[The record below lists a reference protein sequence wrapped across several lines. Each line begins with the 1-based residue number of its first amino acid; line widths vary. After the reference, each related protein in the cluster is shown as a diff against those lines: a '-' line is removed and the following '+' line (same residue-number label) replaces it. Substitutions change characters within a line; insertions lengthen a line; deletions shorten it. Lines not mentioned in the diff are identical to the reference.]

1 MTGDEPDTDERASE
15 RRASTV
21 AADPVEDGGG
31 RGDGADRGD
40 GDEHDSDDLPQE
52 PAGET
57 ALLLDTMLGKLATY
71 LRMCGYDAAYAGE
84 RGVEADDDVLALA
97 HTEGRVLVTRDREL
111 AARAER
117 SQLLS
122 TREVT
127 EQLRELRRSGFDLE
141 LSDEPARCSAC
152 NGPLE
157 RVDRTEPTPD
167 YAPETHEE
175 TVWRC
180 RNCGQHFW
188 KGSHWA
194 DVAGTLEDL

>member
-1 MTGDEPDTDERASE
+1 MTGDESDTDDRAQDRSPGTKTVSDGTSHDGESDSGSE
-15 RRASTV
+15 AI
-21 AADPVEDGGG
+21 
-31 RGDGADRGD
+31 
-40 GDEHDSDDLPQE
+40 PQR
-52 PAGET
+52 PSAET

-71 LRMCGYDAAYAGE
+71 LRMCGYDAAYAAE
-84 RGVEADDDVLALA
+84 RGVESDDEVLALA

-111 AARAER
+111 AARGEQ

-127 EQLRELRRSGFDLE
+127 EQLRELRRSGYDLGLAE
-141 LSDEPARCSAC
+141 EPARCSAC

-157 RVDRTEPTPD
+157 RVDRTELTPG

-188 KGSHWA
+188 KGSHWE
-194 DVAGTLEDL
+194 DVAETLDGL

>member
-1 MTGDEPDTDERASE
+1 MTGDESDHGERVRESSPGAD
-15 RRASTV
+15 V
-21 AADPVEDGGG
+21 AGDGGDTG
-31 RGDGADRGD
+31 GSADDDGDGIPRRPT
-40 GDEHDSDDLPQE
+40 S
-52 PAGET
+52 ET

-84 RGVEADDDVLALA
+84 RGIEADDDVLAVA
-97 HTEGRVLVTRDREL
+97 HTEGRTLVTRDRDL

-141 LSDEPARCSAC
+141 LAAEPTRCSAC

-188 KGSHWA
+188 KGSHWD
-194 DVAGTLEDL
+194 DVVRTLDRL

>member
-1 MTGDEPDTDERASE
+1 MTGDQSDTDERASD
-15 RRASTV
+15 RGGTTV
-21 AADPVEDGGG
+21 AAEAVGDGGPS
-31 RGDGADRGD
+31 DRVD
-40 GDEHDSDDLPQE
+40 GDDRDDLPQE

-84 RGVEADDDVLALA
+84 RGIEADDDVLALA

-127 EQLRELRRSGFDLE
+127 EQLLELRRSGYDLE
-141 LSDEPARCSAC
+141 LADEPARCSAC

-194 DVAGTLEDL
+194 DVAGTLGDL

>member
-1 MTGDEPDTDERASE
+1 MTGDDSDTDYGAKGT
-15 RRASTV
+15 AGTV
-21 AADPVEDGGG
+21 VAGDGGT
-31 RGDGADRGD
+31 DEATD
-40 GDEHDSDDLPQE
+40 GDAIPPE

-84 RGVEADDDVLALA
+84 RAVEADDDVLALA

-188 KGSHWA
+188 KGSHWD
-194 DVAGTLEDL
+194 DVAGTLDDL

>member
-1 MTGDEPDTDERASE
+1 MTGDESDTDERASD
-15 RRASTV
+15 RRASTATADAV
-21 AADPVEDGGG
+21 ADEGADRGDRGG
-31 RGDGADRGD
+31 RGDGD
-40 GDEHDSDDLPQE
+40 GGEFPQE

-84 RGVEADDDVLALA
+84 RGIEADDDVLALA

-117 SQLLS
+117 SQPLS

-127 EQLRELRRSGFDLE
+127 EQLLELRRSGFDLE
-141 LSDEPARCSAC
+141 LADEPARCSAC

-188 KGSHWA
+188 KGSHWD
-194 DVAGTLEDL
+194 DVAGTLDDL

>member
-1 MTGDEPDTDERASE
+1 MTGDESDTDDRAQDRSPGTKSVSDGTSRDGESDSGSE
-15 RRASTV
+15 AI
-21 AADPVEDGGG
+21 
-31 RGDGADRGD
+31 
-40 GDEHDSDDLPQE
+40 PQR
-52 PAGET
+52 PSAET

-71 LRMCGYDAAYAGE
+71 LRMCGYDAAYAAE
-84 RGVEADDDVLALA
+84 RGIESDDEVLALA

-111 AARAER
+111 AARGEQ

-127 EQLRELRRSGFDLE
+127 EQLRELRRSGYE
-141 LSDEPARCSAC
+141 LGLAEEPARCSAC

-157 RVDRTEPTPD
+157 RVDRTEPTPE
-167 YAPETHEE
+167 YAPETNEE

-188 KGSHWA
+188 KGSHWE
-194 DVAGTLEDL
+194 DVSETLDGL

>member
-1 MTGDEPDTDERASE
+1 M
-15 RRASTV
+15 
-21 AADPVEDGGG
+21 
-31 RGDGADRGD
+31 
-40 GDEHDSDDLPQE
+40 
-52 PAGET
+52 
-57 ALLLDTMLGKLATY
+57 LLDTMLGKLATY

>member
-1 MTGDEPDTDERASE
+1 MTGDESDTHEPSPGTT
-15 RRASTV
+15 TV
-21 AADPVEDGGG
+21 S
-31 RGDGADRGD
+31 DGADRDDETD
-40 GDEHDSDDLPQE
+40 GGSEAIPQR
-52 PAGET
+52 PSAET

-71 LRMCGYDAAYAGE
+71 LRMCGYDAAYAAE
-84 RGVEADDDVLALA
+84 RGVESDDEVLALA
-97 HTEGRVLVTRDREL
+97 HTEGRVLVTRDSEL
-111 AARAER
+111 AARAADQ

-127 EQLRELRRSGFDLE
+127 AQLRALRRSGFDLG
-141 LSDEPARCSAC
+141 LAAEPARCSAC

-188 KGSHWA
+188 KGSHWD
-194 DVAGTLEDL
+194 DVAETLDDL

>member
-1 MTGDEPDTDERASE
+1 MTGDESDTDERAHD
-15 RRASTV
+15 RGVSTV
-21 AADPVEDGGG
+21 SADAEADGD
-31 RGDGADRGD
+31 DGADDR
-40 GDEHDSDDLPQE
+40 ESNDLPQE
-52 PAGET
+52 PVGET

-117 SQLLS
+117 SQPLS
-122 TREVT
+122 TRGVT
-127 EQLRELRRSGFDLE
+127 EQLRELRRSGYDLA
-141 LSDEPARCSAC
+141 LADAPARCSAC

-188 KGSHWA
+188 KGSHWD

>member
-1 MTGDEPDTDERASE
+1 MTGETDGGRDPLAGE
-15 RRASTV
+15 
-21 AADPVEDGGG
+21 ADP
-31 RGDGADRGD
+31 
-40 GDEHDSDDLPQE
+40 
-52 PAGET
+52 PARTPANT
-57 ALLLDTMLGKLATY
+57 ALLVDAMLGKLATY
-71 LRMCGYDAAYAGE
+71 LRMCGYDAAYAAE
-84 RGVEADDDVLALA
+84 RGIESDDEVLALA

-111 AARAER
+111 AAREEQ

-127 EQLRELRRSGFDLE
+127 EQLRELRRSGYDLGLAE
-141 LSDEPARCSAC
+141 EPARCSAC

-157 RVDRTEPTPD
+157 RVDRTEPTPE

-188 KGSHWA
+188 KGSHWE
-194 DVAGTLEDL
+194 DVAETLDGL

>member
-1 MTGDEPDTDERASE
+1 MTGDESDTDDRAQDRSPGTKTVSDGTSHDGESDSGSE
-15 RRASTV
+15 AI
-21 AADPVEDGGG
+21 
-31 RGDGADRGD
+31 
-40 GDEHDSDDLPQE
+40 PQR
-52 PAGET
+52 PSAET

-71 LRMCGYDAAYAGE
+71 LRMCGYDAAYAAE
-84 RGVEADDDVLALA
+84 RRVESDDEVLALA
-97 HTEGRVLVTRDREL
+97 HTEGRVLVTRDSEL
-111 AARAER
+111 AARAADR

-127 EQLRELRRSGFDLE
+127 AQLRELRRSGFDLG
-141 LSDEPARCSAC
+141 LAAEPARCSAC

-188 KGSHWA
+188 KGSHWD
-194 DVAGTLEDL
+194 DVASTLDQL

>member
-1 MTGDEPDTDERASE
+1 MTGDESDTDERASD

-21 AADPVEDGGG
+21 TADAVADEDEDEGER
-31 RGDGADRGD
+31 RGD
-40 GDEHDSDDLPQE
+40 DETREGSIPKE

-84 RGVEADDDVLALA
+84 RGIEADDDVLALA

-111 AARAER
+111 ATRAER

-141 LSDEPARCSAC
+141 LSAEPSRCSAC

-194 DVAGTLEDL
+194 DVSDTLDEL

>member
-1 MTGDEPDTDERASE
+1 MTGDEPDIDERA
-15 RRASTV
+15 RPATAST
-21 AADPVEDGGG
+21 ATTED
-31 RGDGADRGD
+31 DI
-40 GDEHDSDDLPQE
+40 PQRPSAE
-52 PAGET
+52 S

-71 LRMCGYDAAYAGE
+71 LRMCGYDAAYAVE
-84 RGVEADDDVLALA
+84 RGAEDDDDVLALA

-111 AARAER
+111 AARGER
-117 SQLLS
+117 TQLLS
-122 TREVT
+122 TRDVT
-127 EQLRELRRSGFDLE
+127 EQLQELRRSGFDLDLAE
-141 LSDEPARCSAC
+141 EPSRCSAC

-188 KGSHWA
+188 KGSHWN
-194 DVAGTLEDL
+194 DVAATLDGL

>member
-1 MTGDEPDTDERASE
+1 MTGDDSDTDRGAEGTTGAV
-15 RRASTV
+15 V
-21 AADPVEDGGG
+21 AGDGGTDEATDGGG
-31 RGDGADRGD
+31 IDGAAD
-40 GDEHDSDDLPQE
+40 DETIPPE
-52 PAGET
+52 PAVET

-84 RGVEADDDVLALA
+84 RGIEADDDVLALA

-188 KGSHWA
+188 KGSHWD
-194 DVAGTLEDL
+194 DVAGTLDDL

>member
-1 MTGDEPDTDERASE
+1 MTGDESDTDERASD

-21 AADPVEDGGG
+21 TADAVADEDAG
-31 RGDGADRGD
+31 RGDRTRR
-40 GDEHDSDDLPQE
+40 DDLPKE

-84 RGVEADDDVLALA
+84 RGIEADDDVLALA

-111 AARAER
+111 AARAEQ

-122 TREVT
+122 TRDVT

-141 LSDEPARCSAC
+141 LAAEPARCSAC

-194 DVAGTLEDL
+194 DVSDTLEDL

>member
-1 MTGDEPDTDERASE
+1 MTGDEPDLDERAQPA
-15 RRASTV
+15 RPNTV
-21 AADPVEDGGG
+21 TTE
-31 RGDGADRGD
+31 
-40 GDEHDSDDLPQE
+40 EEIPQR
-52 PAGET
+52 PSAET

-71 LRMCGYDAAYAGE
+71 LRMCGYDAAYAAE

-97 HTEGRVLVTRDREL
+97 HTEGRVLVTRDRDL
-111 AARAER
+111 AERGER

-127 EQLRELRRSGFDLE
+127 EQLRELRRSGFDVDLAA
-141 LSDEPARCSAC
+141 EPARCSAC

-157 RVDRTEPTPD
+157 RVDRTEPTPE

-188 KGSHWA
+188 KGSHWD
-194 DVAGTLEDL
+194 DVAATLDDL

>member
-1 MTGDEPDTDERASE
+1 MTGDEPDTTGDESDSDERALDRS
-15 RRASTV
+15 
-21 AADPVEDGGG
+21 P
-31 RGDGADRGD
+31 GAVTAEEAIPR
-40 GDEHDSDDLPQE
+40 E
-52 PAGET
+52 PAVET

-84 RGVEADDDVLALA
+84 RGIEDDEDVLAVA
-97 HTEGRVLVTRDREL
+97 HTEGRVLVTRDRDL

-127 EQLRELRRSGFDLE
+127 EQLRELRRSGFDVE
-141 LSDEPARCSAC
+141 LAPEPSRCSAC

-157 RVDRTEPTPD
+157 RVDRTEPTPE

-188 KGSHWA
+188 KGSHWD
-194 DVAGTLEDL
+194 DVAGTLDDL

>member
-1 MTGDEPDTDERASE
+1 MTGDESDTDDRAQDRSPGTT
-15 RRASTV
+15 AVS
-21 AADPVEDGGG
+21 DGTS
-31 RGDGADRGD
+31 RDG
-40 GDEHDSDDLPQE
+40 ESDSGSGSIPQR
-52 PAGET
+52 PSAET

-71 LRMCGYDAAYAGE
+71 LRMCGYDAAYAAE
-84 RGVEADDDVLALA
+84 RGIESDDEVLALA

-111 AARAER
+111 AARGEQ

-127 EQLRELRRSGFDLE
+127 EQLRELRRSGYDLA
-141 LSDEPARCSAC
+141 LASEPARCSAC

-188 KGSHWA
+188 KGSHWE
-194 DVAGTLEDL
+194 DVAATLDDL